1 MTNEFLEQRFL
12 ESDEFRD
19 ALEIWERD
27 EASEF
32 QPMNDS
38 AVNVFVR
45 TSRYAELLR
54 AYVANSDR
62 SHDSQENFGIFQN

>member
-12 ESDEFRD
+12 GSDEFRD
-19 ALEIWERD
+19 ALEIWEQD

>member
-19 ALEIWERD
+19 ALEIWEQD

-45 TSRYAELLR
+45 TRRYAELLR

>member
-1 MTNEFLEQRFL
+1 MTNEFLEQQFL

-27 EASEF
+27 DASEF
-32 QPMNDS
+32 QPFSES
-38 AVNVFVR
+38 AVSVFVR

-54 AYVANSDR
+54 AYVANWDP
-62 SHDSQENFGIFQN
+62 SHDNEENFGIFQN